1 MVKAL
6 KSPKITLLGA
16 GPGDPDLITRK
27 GWKALQSADVV
38 LYDALIHPDLL
49 AEIPSGV
56 PCFYVGK
63 RCSQHSF
70 SQAEINRQLV
80 DCARFYGHAVR
91 LKGGDPYVFG
101 RGMEEVQYAKS
112 QGIEQIEVIPG
123 ISSAIAG
130 PAAAG
135 IPVTSRGHSNSFW
148 VLSASTKTGELNKDL
163 EMAAQSSATVVI
175 LMGIQKLDAILELF
189 QQHRKTDTPVAIIQN
204 ATMPDQ
210 KTIIGKI
217 GTLLYGA
224 KKTDSKAPGLVV
236 IGEVVDLA
244 QLTLQQVQAG
254 NPISHAGLR

>member
-6 KSPKITLLGA
+6 KSPKITLVGA

-70 SQAEINRQLV
+70 SQEEINRQLV

-91 LKGGDPYVFG
+91 LKGGDPFVFG

-135 IPVTSRGHSNSFW
+135 IPVTSRGYSNSFW
-148 VLSASTKTGELNKDL
+148 VLTASTKTGELNKDL
-163 EMAAQSSATVVI
+163 EIAAQSSATVVV
-175 LMGIQKLDAILELF
+175 LMGIQKLEAILDLF
-189 QQHRKTDTPVAIIQN
+189 QQHRKMDTPVAIIQN

-210 KTIIGKI
+210 KTIIGEI
-217 GTLLYGA
+217 GTLSCGVA
-224 KKTDSKAPGLVV
+224 KPDPKAAGLVV
-236 IGEVVDLA
+236 IGEVVNLA
-244 QLTLQQVQAG
+244 SQEMIKAIVNQVK
-254 NPISHAGLR
+254 